1 MFLKE
6 SSRSKIDDSLRET
19 FCFGSFTVGIATLNR
34 QLNRDYPL
42 TGKGL
47 SDVTAWHGLRASF
60 HSPLQR
66 FVNQK
71 IEFSVFRFQRV
82 EIQMD
87 RGAEVTYL
95 FFCRQGDEVVTS

>member
-6 SSRSKIDDSLRET
+6 SSRNKIDDSLRET
-19 FCFGSFTVGIATLNR
+19 LRRGAFSVGIASLNR
-34 QLNRDYPL
+34 RLNRDYPL

-71 IEFSVFRFQRV
+71 IELAVFRFQGV
-82 EIQMD
+82 EMQMD
-87 RGAEVTYL
+87 RVAEVT
-95 FFCRQGDEVVTS
+95 D